1 MLSTGIIMKFSYEKK
16 LGTASGPE
24 DFYTFILNFKLHI
37 TLRDVF
43 NGGN

>member
-16 LGTASGPE
+16 LGTTSAPE

-37 TLRDVF
+37 TLSDVS